1 MCIESKNNFE
11 MGFSKLK
18 IPKICEFCEKP
29 FEAKTVT
36 TRFCSKYCSE
46 KEGKRQKRIAKD
58 LEEKQSLLEKS
69 VKKIAEIQ
77 TRPYISVS
85 EAVVLFG
92 ISKDTIRRLIK
103 NGKIPAHNF
112 GERLTR
118 VSKLDIEL
126 LFTSIELP
134 PKKEEKSKPNFEV
147 GNCYTISEISEK
159 FHADPGTVNNVIRRN
174 KIPTKKV
181 GSFVYVPK
189 DEIDKIFANR

>member
-1 MCIESKNNFE
+1 

-46 KEGKRQKRIAKD
+46 KEGKRQKRIAKE

-69 VKKIAEIQ
+69 VKRIVEIQ

-92 ISKDTIRRLIK
+92 ISKDTIHRLIK
-103 NGKIPAHNF
+103 SGKIPAHNF
-112 GERLTR
+112 GQRLTR
-118 VSKLDIEL
+118 VSKLDLEA
-126 LFTSIELP
+126 LFTSVEIP
-134 PKKEEKSKPNFEV
+134 AKEEEKPNFEI
-147 GNCYTISEISEK
+147 GNCYTISEISTK
-159 FHADPGTVNNVIRRN
+159 FRADPSTIYLVIKKN

-181 GSFVYVPK
+181 GSFVYAPK
-189 DEIDKIFANR
+189 NLIDKIFAGQ

>member
-1 MCIESKNNFE
+1 

-18 IPKICEFCEKP
+18 IPKLCEFCQKP

-46 KEGKRQKRIAKD
+46 KLGKRQKQVAK
-58 LEEKQSLLEKS
+58 EMEARKTLLEKS
-69 VKKIAEIQ
+69 VSKIAELQ

-85 EAVVLFG
+85 EAEMLFG
-92 ISKDTIRRLIK
+92 ISKNTIHRLIK
-103 NGKIPAHNF
+103 SKKIPAINL

-118 VSKLDIEL
+118 VSKIDIEQM
-126 LFTSIELP
+126 FSAVEIPE
-134 PKKEEKSKPNFEV
+134 KKEALIEKPNFEV
-147 GNCYTISEISEK
+147 GNCYTISEISSK
-159 FHADPGTVNNVIRRN
+159 FHADPGTVTNLIKRK

-189 DEIDKIFANR
+189 NLIDKIFDGK

>member
-1 MCIESKNNFE
+1 

-46 KEGKRQKRIAKD
+46 KEGKRQKRIAKE

-69 VKKIAEIQ
+69 VRKITEMQ

-85 EAVVLFG
+85 EAVILFG

-103 NGKIPAHNF
+103 SGKIPAYNF
-112 GERLTR
+112 GQRLTR
-118 VSKLDIEL
+118 VSKIDLEA
-126 LFTSIELP
+126 LFTTVKLP
-134 PKKEEKSKPNFEV
+134 KKKEEDSKPDFEV

-159 FHADPGTVNNVIRRN
+159 FKADPSTVSNAIKRN

-189 DEIDKIFANR
+189 AEIDKIFANK